1 MAPRTTSTK
10 TLAGR
15 WLVQLAAVQRA
26 YPNLRRCGCQICEN
40 VPTAMSHAFQENRQ
54 HKEPHMDP
62 KKEDR
67 VRGRALTDPNSLAEA
82 VPVGSSELGPLIV
95 GV

>member
-1 MAPRTTSTK
+1 
-10 TLAGR
+10 
-15 WLVQLAAVQRA
+15 
-26 YPNLRRCGCQICEN
+26 
-40 VPTAMSHAFQENRQ
+40 
-54 HKEPHMDP
+54 MDP

-82 VPVGSSELGPLIV
+82 VHVGSSELGPLIV